1 MRRRLYILVV
11 MAVIASMVAPPAVAA
26 PARQGP
32 GPTVK
37 TAADAARAKIHPNLL
52 ADIDTALGA
61 NAGQSALRI
70 QSAQPTEGIQVEPTH
85 RTLVLVFVARIK
97 AGTDLSAY
105 TNKWFAR
112 PFIDPLG
119 NTVASGF
126 ARPDELLK
134 MAALSGVLYLQ
145 RPESLV
151 EPPTPTDPD
160 TKVRS
165 SVELALN
172 ADIEPAINLD
182 PNAGPG
188 PAPAGWY
195 HTGSAIHGSQE
206 AWKKGYTGVGVRYMS
221 NDSGADYC
229 HPDLFGTWAYID
241 HNVASPYYGLP
252 EMFDSYSLYYA
263 ALDRRFGIPY
273 IAAGLT
279 DYADTST
286 EVSGPTASF
295 RPIQAT
301 AAHTYTLP
309 GTSKSGMYHIG
320 SHPDKALAQRAATLS
335 SLYGGTAVVNERAAV
350 LVVDANTAGVYDT
363 VYVDLNYNFNFND
376 DVPARLSR
384 DFKYREAACF
394 DRNADGLND
403 VSGGL
408 VYFISDGTTAVPT
421 MDWFYDIP
429 GAAGAAFGNGDLV
442 AFHVMDYTESGGK
455 QGMGATSVATGQ
467 GVVAGSINF
476 GPSGPPQA
484 KGKGLVVGPGK
495 DVASTQNG
503 NFYTTPFIE
512 DAYIFAGLGYDGMP
526 GTGDDIQ
533 IVSNSWSFSTVDN
546 DGLDFFSRQID
557 SINREFAPNTALLF
571 STGDGAPGYGTETS
585 ASPASGIG
593 VGASTLYDTI
603 GTFEPIAS
611 AEQIVGGDP
620 MSWSNRGPG
629 VRNVSGVD
637 VVATGA
643 FGTGDLPLNSVL
655 NGAIATEGFG
665 GASMA
670 ASVAAGNLALM
681 YQAWRQRTGSWP
693 TFADAR
699 ALIMGSAKNTDHDVW
714 SQGAG
719 LVDADRGTDIAAG
732 LGSTYATPAEWSAGD
747 YRGTE
752 YEAFAH
758 VMNRGE
764 SDTQTFTLWN
774 TSDDDLT
781 VGLTTNRFRLIGR
794 HDYSFTSLD
803 QSLEHG
809 LNATPDYAFRIDPD
823 IPRGTDLLMVR
834 VTKSYEQFDPD
845 GDLSEPFSNW
855 WVYLQNWTDLDEDG
869 EFWVDANDNDKVDAA
884 GEWETGETIR
894 FTYGDS
900 TGPTQEARMSNPLER
915 MADGVLLTFRHGD
928 RLAAARRTDLKV
940 EASFWER
947 ARWSWIR
954 LGGERLSIP
963 ARSSAT
969 FEATLSVPRDA
980 AYGMY
985 AGSILVSHDGHEISI
1000 PVTAAVAAQ
1009 GTEFEFGQRVP
1020 QEWTDWKLTDWK
1032 LTDWKLEIGGWI
1044 QLPTSNFQSFSLQSL
1059 LMLYENSWMF
1069 GYTDYEGRA
1078 ESGDWRFFWT
1088 DIDAGDLPESTTA
1101 SPYLVAD
1108 NTWASAGTDIDT
1120 IWLGPT
1126 DDDFSPSPLYGPYT
1140 LERIGASPNTY
1151 MGSGR
1156 WRFQTS
1162 SGGSREIVAAPAA
1175 EGLHAMLLHQVK
1187 VDGSVLDE
1195 PFGGKVGLVT
1205 VDPGTASASGAAGL
1219 GAVDV
1224 TLSSEL
1230 DLRDFVAEGFGL
1242 GAPVTTQGSVLQDDP
1257 NNSATASFTTTV
1269 SINHGAVLE
1278 VSTGGAPEN
1287 DIDLYVY
1294 GAGGQRLGSSTTPTD
1309 EEFVSILFPADG
1321 VYTIAVHGWSVPR
1334 GSTTFNLTV
1343 NAVQGFDLTVDD
1355 LPSRLRP
1362 GETATITVNWDTTG
1376 KAPGI
1381 YSGLILM
1388 GPAAAP
1394 GLLQAPVKIT
1404 VTGP

>member
-11 MAVIASMVAPPAVAA
+11 MAVIASMVVPPAVAA

-52 ADIDTALGA
+52 ADIDAALGA

-70 QSAQPTEGIQVEPTH
+70 QSAQPTEGIQ
-85 RTLVLVFVARIK
+85 FVARIK

-105 TNKWFAR
+105 TNKWFTR

-126 ARPDELLK
+126 ARPDKLLK
-134 MAALSGVLYLQ
+134 MAALSSVLYLQ

-160 TKVRS
+160 
-165 SVELALN
+165 VELALN
-172 ADIEPAINLD
+172 ADIAPAINLD
-182 PNAGPG
+182 PNASPG
-188 PAPAGWY
+188 PAPEGWY

-263 ALDRRFGIPY
+263 ALDRVFGIPY
-273 IAAGLT
+273 IASGLT

-286 EVSGPTASF
+286 EVSGLTASF

-309 GTSKSGMYHIG
+309 GTSKSGIYHIG

-335 SLYGGTAVVNERAAV
+335 SLPGGSGTAVVNERAGV

-421 MDWFYDIP
+421 MDWFYGIP
-429 GAAGAAFGNGDLV
+429 GVAFGNGDLV
-442 AFHVMDYTESGGK
+442 AFHVMDYTESGGNH
-455 QGMGATSVATGQ
+455 GMGTTSVATGQ

-484 KGKGLVVGPGK
+484 EGKGLVVGPGK

-512 DAYIFAGLGYDGMP
+512 DAYIFAGLGYDSIP

-546 DGLDFFSRQID
+546 DGLDLFSRQID
-557 SINREFAPNTALLF
+557 SINRAFAPNTALLF
-571 STGDGAPGYGTETS
+571 STGNGAPGYGTETS

-611 AEQIVGGDP
+611 ADQIVGGDP

-637 VVATGA
+637 IVATGA

-655 NGAIATEGFG
+655 NGAIATESFG
-665 GASMA
+665 GTSMA
-670 ASVAAGNLALM
+670 ASVAAGNLALI

-693 TFADAR
+693 TFADAQ

-732 LGSTYATPAEWSAGD
+732 LGSTYATPAEWSVGD
-747 YRGTE
+747 YRGTQ
-752 YEAFAH
+752 YKAFAH
-758 VMNRGE
+758 VINRGE

-774 TSDDDLT
+774 YSDHDLT
-781 VGLTTNRFRLIGR
+781 VRLTTNRFRLIGT

-803 QSLEHG
+803 QSLDHG

-823 IPRGTDLLMVR
+823 IPRRTDLLMVR

-845 GDLSEPFSNW
+845 DDLSEPYNNW
-855 WVYLQNWTDLDEDG
+855 RVYLQNWTDLDHDG
-869 EFWVDANDNDKVDAA
+869 EFWVDANHNDKVDAA

-894 FTYGDS
+894 FTYGHS
-900 TGPTQEARMSNPLER
+900 TGPTQQARISNPLER
-915 MADGVLLTFRHGD
+915 MADGVLLTFSHRD
-928 RLAAARRTDLKV
+928 RLASAPTTDLKV
-940 EASFWER
+940 EASFWKR

-954 LGGERLSIP
+954 LSDRRLTIP
-963 ARSSAT
+963 AHSSAT
-969 FEATLSVPRDA
+969 FEATLTVPQHA

-985 AGSILVSHDGHEISI
+985 EGSILVSHDGHEISI

-1020 QEWTDWKLTDWK
+1020 HGWMDASWDLGVR
-1032 LTDWKLEIGGWI
+1032 LLERPLG
-1044 QLPTSNFQSFSLQSL
+1044 LN
-1059 LMLYENSWMF
+1059 LYENSWMF
-1069 GYTDYEGRA
+1069 GYTDYDGRA

-1088 DIDAGDLPESTTA
+1088 DIDEDDLPESTTA

-1120 IWLGPT
+1120 ILLGPT

-1140 LERIGASPNTY
+1140 LETIGASPNTY
-1151 MGSGR
+1151 IGSGR

-1175 EGLHAMLLHQVK
+1175 EGLHAILFHQVK
-1187 VDGSVLDE
+1187 VDGSVLNE

-1205 VDPGTASASGAAGL
+1205 VDPGTASASGAAGA
-1219 GAVDV
+1219 GSVDV
-1224 TLSSEL
+1224 TISSEL

-1242 GAPVTTQGSVLQDDP
+1242 GAPVTTQGTVLQDDP
-1257 NNSATASFTTTV
+1257 NNPATASFTTTV
-1269 SINHGAVLE
+1269 TINHGALLE
-1278 VSTGGAPEN
+1278 VSTGGAPGN
-1287 DIDLYVY
+1287 DIDVYVY
-1294 GAGGQRLGSSTTPTD
+1294 GPGGQRLGSSTTPTD
-1309 EEFVSILFPADG
+1309 QEFVSILFPADG
-1321 VYTIAVHGWSVPR
+1321 VYTIAVHGWSVPG
-1334 GSTTFNLTV
+1334 GSATFNLTV

-1355 LPSRLRP
+1355 LPSRIRP